1 MGLIYTCISTTVL
14 CAVIADT
21 PFFLSDVEVIE
32 EARTAHV
39 LMCVSNETVVE
50 WNHSGEDGYDVTTYS
65 GDMCGGVGMF
75 IVTSVITKMAEGET
89 EFVMFLKTPS
99 CEGHPD
105 YAPVQSEAVKCSC
118 LKRTHGM

>member
-14 CAVIADT
+14 CAVTAVIADT
-21 PFFLSDVEVIE
+21 PFFLSEVEVIE
-32 EARTAHV
+32 EARTAQV

-75 IVTSVITKMAEGET
+75 IVTSLITVHAQW
-89 EFVMFLKTPS
+89 LQ
-99 CEGHPD
+99 CNQ
-105 YAPVQSEAVKCSC
+105 AC
-118 LKRTHGM
+118 LV